1 MPLTLT
7 INVLNAA
14 SGCARLNG
22 AHVDIWHANAYG
34 LYSDEAS
41 QQAGGGSSAG
51 DTTGQNYLRGFQ
63 ITGTDSGTDGQVVF
77 KTIWPG
83 WYSGRAIHI
92 HVRGRTYDSARNV
105 VTNYTTQTFFTD
117 AANDAVLSSASPYDS
132 RSPTDDPTTDEN
144 DNVLAS
150 SDYAHQRDDGQRQ
163 Q

>member
-1 MPLTLT
+1 
-7 INVLNAA
+7 
-14 SGCARLNG
+14 
-22 AHVDIWHANAYG
+22 
-34 LYSDEAS
+34 
-41 QQAGGGSSAG
+41 
-51 DTTGQNYLRGFQ
+51 
-63 ITGTDSGTDGQVVF
+63 VVF